1 MTFLELFRDWKDTQ
15 DYPAQTVIFTKGAP
29 ADALYVVLS
38 GEVELTL
45 HGDLLGTEGAGG
57 IIGELALI
65 PSAVRNATATTIGQV
80 KLARL
85 DRTQL
90 EKLSANNIDFSL
102 HVMAVLANRLQAV
115 DGFISARIDSV

>member
-1 MTFLELFRDWKDTQ
+1 MTFLELFRDWEDTQ

-29 ADALYVVLS
+29 ADAMYVVLS
-38 GEVELTL
+38 GEVELAL

-57 IIGELALI
+57 IIGEMALI
-65 PSAVRNATATTIGQV
+65 PSATRNATATTIGQV

-85 DRTQL
+85 DHTQL
-90 EKLSANNIDFSL
+90 GELCGRNSEFSL

-115 DGFISARIDSV
+115 DSFISARFEST